1 MPVISRFPD
10 SRLFLAIAL
19 GGLLALFSFSVY
31 RVQVDIGKAIERG
44 EELRRA
50 FEERNRALNELR
62 NDIVLTGT
70 YARDFLLDPDVEAA
84 KRHRGELLRIEARI
98 ERLLESAALR
108 GHGQSQAR
116 IAEGYREFRK
126 SLESVLDWPA
136 ERRRKEGFAFLRAE
150 MFPQRTAL
158 LALADQ
164 AGSWNETEFG
174 TSTREIQGMFTELK
188 AGFARQ
194 ATVLLLLGASLSVFA
209 FWKIRGLERQAS
221 LRFAEVEAGKAQL
234 VTAQEVER
242 KRISR
247 ELHDGVAQNL
257 GAAKMAIEGALKHE
271 RTPQLEEALELT
283 GAGLQAVRNMSLLL
297 RPSMLDDLGLG
308 PALDWLAREAM
319 RRTQMKVRVET
330 EGLDGLPEAV
340 SVCVFRVVQEALRNA
355 EEHAKANE
363 VAVRVVRSGA
373 TLKVSA
379 EDNGVGYDAERKK
392 GLGTLGMR
400 ERVQSLGGKM
410 EIASQEG
417 VGTVVVAEIP
427 V

>member
-1 MPVISRFPD
+1 MAVIPRFPD
-10 SRLFLAIAL
+10 SRWFLAIAL

-31 RVQVDIGKAIERG
+31 RVQIDIGKAIERG
-44 EELRRA
+44 EQLRRA

-70 YARDFLLDPDVEAA
+70 YTRDFLLDPDAEAA
-84 KRHRGELLRIEARI
+84 ERHRAELLRIGARV
-98 ERLLESAALR
+98 ERLLETQAIR
-108 GHGQSQAR
+108 GHVQSQAR
-116 IAEGYREFRK
+116 IAEEYREFRK

-136 ERRRKEGFAFLRAE
+136 ERRRKEGFAFLRAK

-158 LALADQ
+158 LTLADQ

-174 TSTREIQGMFTELK
+174 ASTREIQSLFEELK
-188 AGFARQ
+188 SGFARQ
-194 ATVLLLLGASLSVFA
+194 AIVLLLLGASLSVFA
-209 FWKIRGLERQAS
+209 FWKIRGLERQAA
-221 LRFAEVEAGKAQL
+221 LRFAEVELGKARL
-234 VTAQEVER
+234 VTAQEEER

-257 GAAKMAIEGALKHE
+257 GAAKMAIEGALKRE
-271 RTPQLEEALELT
+271 RTPQLEEALTLT
-283 GAGLQAVRNMSLLL
+283 GSGLQAVRNMSLLL

-319 RRTQMKVRVET
+319 RRTQMRVRVEA
-330 EGLDGLPEAV
+330 EGLEGLPEAV
-340 SVCVFRVVQEALRNA
+340 SVCIFRVVQEALRNA
-355 EEHAKANE
+355 EDHAKASE
-363 VAVRVVRSGA
+363 IAVRVVRSGGM
-373 TLKVSA
+373 LNVSV
-379 EDNGVGYDAERKK
+379 EDNGIGYDVARTK

-410 EIASQEG
+410 EVASQEG

>member
-1 MPVISRFPD
+1 MAAISRIPD
-10 SRLFLAIAL
+10 SRWFLAIAL

-31 RVQVDIGKAIERG
+31 RVQIDIGKAIERG
-44 EELRRA
+44 EGLRRE
-50 FEERNRALNELR
+50 FEVRNRALNELR

-70 YARDFLLDPDVEAA
+70 YTRDFLLDPDVEAA
-84 KRHRGELLRIEARI
+84 ERHRAELLRIETRV
-98 ERLLESAALR
+98 EKLLESAAIR

-116 IAEGYREFRK
+116 IAEGFREFRK
-126 SLESVLDWPA
+126 SLENVLSWPA
-136 ERRRKEGFAFLRAE
+136 ERRRKEGFAFLRAQ

-174 TSTREIQGMFTELK
+174 ASTREIQALFAELK
-188 AGFARQ
+188 SGFAKQ
-194 ATVLLLLGASLSVFA
+194 AAVLLVLGASLSVFA
-209 FWKIRGLERQAS
+209 FWKIRGLERQAAM
-221 LRFAEVEAGKAQL
+221 RFAEAELGKARL
-234 VTAQEVER
+234 VTAQEEER

-247 ELHDGVAQNL
+247 ELHDGVAQDL
-257 GAAKMAIEGALKHE
+257 GAAKMAIEGALKRE
-271 RTPQLEEALELT
+271 KSPQLEEALALT
-283 GAGLQAVRNMSLLL
+283 GSGLQAVRNMSLLL

-319 RRTQMKVRVET
+319 RRTQMKVRVEA

-355 EEHAKANE
+355 EEHAEASE
-363 VAVRVVRSGA
+363 IAVRVVRSGE
-373 TLKVSA
+373 TLNVSV
-379 EDNGVGYDAERKK
+379 EDNGVGYDAAKTK

-410 EIASQEG
+410 EVESQEG

>member
-31 RVQVDIGKAIERG
+31 RVQIDIGKTIDRG
-44 EELRRA
+44 EELRRE
-50 FEERNRALNELR
+50 FEQRNRALNELR

-70 YARDFLLDPDVEAA
+70 YTRDFLLDPDVEAA
-84 KRHRGELLRIEARI
+84 ERHRAELLRIEARI
-98 ERLLESAALR
+98 EKLLESAALR
-108 GHGQSQAR
+108 GNGQSQAR

-126 SLESVLDWPA
+126 SLDSVLEWPA
-136 ERRRKEGFAFLRAE
+136 ERRRKEGFAFLRAK

-174 TSTREIQGMFTELK
+174 SSTREIQALFEELK
-188 AGFARQ
+188 SGFAKQ
-194 ATVLLLLGASLSVFA
+194 AAVLLLVGVSLSVFA
-209 FWKIRGLERQAS
+209 FWKIRGLERQAA
-221 LRFAEVEAGKAQL
+221 LRFAEVELGKSRL
-234 VTAQEVER
+234 VTAQEEER

-257 GAAKMAIEGALKHE
+257 GAAKMAIEGALKRE
-271 RTPQLEEALELT
+271 RTPQLEEALALT
-283 GAGLQAVRNMSLLL
+283 GSGLQAVRNMSLLL

-308 PALDWLAREAM
+308 PALDWLARETM
-319 RRTQMKVRVET
+319 RRTQMKVRVEA

-340 SVCVFRVVQEALRNA
+340 SVCVFRVAQEALRNV
-355 EEHAKANE
+355 EDHAQASE
-363 VAVRVVRSGA
+363 VFARVLRVGG
-373 TLKVSA
+373 TLSVSV
-379 EDNGVGYDAERKK
+379 EDNGVGYDVAKTK

-410 EIASQEG
+410 EIESQEG

>member
-1 MPVISRFPD
+1 MAVIARLPD
-10 SRLFLAIAL
+10 SRWFLAIAL

-31 RVQVDIGKAIERG
+31 RVQVDISRALERG
-44 EELRRA
+44 EQLRQA
-50 FEERNRALNELR
+50 FEARNRALNELR

-70 YARDFLLDPDVEAA
+70 YTRDFLLDPDAA
-84 KRHRGELLRIEARI
+84 AAEQHRAELLRIQSRV
-98 ERLLESAALR
+98 ERLLESPAIR
-108 GHGQSQAR
+108 GQGASQAR
-116 IAEGYREFRK
+116 IAAGYRKYRQ
-126 SLESVLDWPA
+126 SLESVLDWPT
-136 ERRRKEGFAFLRAE
+136 EKRRREGFAFLRAQ

-174 TSTREIQGMFTELK
+174 ASTREIQDLFADLK
-188 AGFARQ
+188 SGFARQ

-209 FWKIRGLERQAS
+209 FWKIRGLERQAAQ
-221 LRFAEVEAGKAQL
+221 RFAEVELGKARL
-234 VTAQEVER
+234 VTAQEEER

-247 ELHDGVAQNL
+247 ELHDGVAQDL
-257 GAAKMAIEGALKHE
+257 GAARMAIEGALKRE
-271 RTPQLEEALELT
+271 RTPQLEEALALT
-283 GAGLQAVRNMSLLL
+283 GSGLQAVRNMSLLL

-308 PALDWLAREAM
+308 PALDWLARETM
-319 RRTQMKVRVET
+319 RRSACKVRVET
-330 EGLDGLPEAV
+330 EALEDLAEPV

-355 EEHAKANE
+355 EEHAQATE
-363 VAVRVVRSGA
+363 VSVRVVRSRGI
-373 TLKVSA
+373 LNVSV
-379 EDNGVGYDAERKK
+379 EDNGVGFDASKVK

-410 EIASQEG
+410 EVESQPG

>member
-1 MPVISRFPD
+1 M
-10 SRLFLAIAL
+10 FLAIAL

-31 RVQVDIGKAIERG
+31 RVQIDIGKAIERG
-44 EELRRA
+44 EELRRG
-50 FEERNRALNELR
+50 FEERNRTLNELR

-70 YARDFLLDPDVEAA
+70 YTRDFLLDPDVAA
-84 KRHRGELLRIEARI
+84 AERHRTELLRIGARV
-98 ERLLESAALR
+98 EKLLETQSIREHAE
-108 GHGQSQAR
+108 SQAR
-116 IAEGYREFRK
+116 IAEEYREFRK

-136 ERRRKEGFAFLRAE
+136 ERRRKEGFAFLRAQ

-164 AGSWNETEFG
+164 AGTWNESEFG
-174 TSTREIQGMFTELK
+174 ASTREIQALFEELK
-188 AGFARQ
+188 GGFARQ
-194 ATVLLLLGASLSVFA
+194 ATVLMILGASLSVFA
-209 FWKIRGLERQAS
+209 FWKIRGLERQAA
-221 LRFAEVEAGKAQL
+221 LRFAEVELGKARL
-234 VTAQEVER
+234 VTAQEEER

-257 GAAKMAIEGALKHE
+257 GAAKMAIEGALKRE

-283 GAGLQAVRNMSLLL
+283 GSGLQAVRNMSLLL

-319 RRTQMKVRVET
+319 RRTQMKVRVEA
-330 EGLDGLPEAV
+330 ERLDGLPETV

-355 EEHAKANE
+355 EDHAKASE
-363 VAVRVVRSGA
+363 IAVRVVRIGN
-373 TLKVSA
+373 TLNVSV
-379 EDNGVGYDAERKK
+379 EDNGMGYDAVKTK

-410 EIASQEG
+410 EIESQEG